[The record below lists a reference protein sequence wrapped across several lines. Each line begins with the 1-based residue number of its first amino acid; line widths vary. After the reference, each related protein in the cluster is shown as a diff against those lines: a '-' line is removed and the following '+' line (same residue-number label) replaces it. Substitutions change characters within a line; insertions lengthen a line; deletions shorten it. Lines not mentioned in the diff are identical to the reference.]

1 MCCMYY
7 RRPSLNAIFMSRIPI
22 FFYLGAL
29 SCDRWGFWA
38 VFEKTEKLG
47 QKEGNDF
54 FQFFVSWLVAY
65 SYNGVLS
72 EILAKNNDFFD
83 FFQKYLWFSIN
94 RCFRQK
100 VQILGVEFNS
110 KWDTGNRVQV
120 SLFNFSCE
128 ISFILVIQPCF
139 GAFPAFLD
147 DLCKVLYGG
156 SSWPPVDLSP

>member
-1 MCCMYY
+1 MWIFL
-7 RRPSLNAIFMSRIPI
+7 RPLLLSSWVFIVLWLINAIFMSGI
-22 FFYLGAL
+22 
-29 SCDRWGFWA
+29 
-38 VFEKTEKLG
+38 
-47 QKEGNDF
+47 N
-54 FQFFVSWLVAY
+54 FFVSWLLAY
-65 SYNGVLS
+65 SYNSVLS
-72 EILAKNNDFFD
+72 EILAKNDDFFD

-156 SSWPPVDLSP
+156 SSWPPPPWTYHHSKNHVDIRG